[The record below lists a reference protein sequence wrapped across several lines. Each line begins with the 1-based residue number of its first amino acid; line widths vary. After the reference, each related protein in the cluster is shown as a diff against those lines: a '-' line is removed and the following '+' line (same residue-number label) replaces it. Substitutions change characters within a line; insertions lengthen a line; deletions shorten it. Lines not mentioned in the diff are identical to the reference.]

1 MPWSGQERCWA
12 GIASAHQGKW
22 IRLSRWR
29 VSCSRFSRYD
39 RDFSAPDR
47 HRNVKAYVAVTDFD
61 WFDFLSRQPGIDE
74 VNFWKPGGT
83 GNFNVLGPG
92 APLLF
97 KLHWPDNFIVGG
109 GFFASFSRL
118 PVSMVWETFG
128 IKNGAPTFAEM
139 RKLVA
144 QYKERPSNPR
154 DDFEIGNIILQDPFF
169 LPRDRWI
176 PAPADFSKNTVQGKS
191 YDLTTPDGR
200 ALWDQVIAARASSP
214 MRVSEGPF
222 ELGGAMFGEAE
233 RGKVRLKQGAFR
245 VMVTDAYRRR
255 CAISGEKAL
264 PVLQAA
270 HIMPVSEGGLHR
282 LDNGLLLR
290 SDVHTLF
297 DRGYI
302 TVTPEH
308 RVLVAAQ
315 RLKEDFDNGE
325 PYVPFHGASIHM
337 PRSPLER
344 PLAAHLAWHNET
356 LYRG

>member
-1 MPWSGQERCWA
+1 MLPLRRQRGSRARACRAPDSSLNERD
-12 GIASAHQGKW
+12 
-22 IRLSRWR
+22 L
-29 VSCSRFSRYD
+29 
-39 RDFSAPDR
+39 SAPAR
-47 HRNVKAYVAVTDFD
+47 QRSVKAYVAVTDSD

-74 VNFWKPGGT
+74 VNFWKPGGS

-118 PVSMVWETFG
+118 PLSIVWETFG

-139 RKLVA
+139 RA
-144 QYKERPSNPR
+144 RIERYRRIPSNPR

-176 PAPADFSKNTVQGKS
+176 PAPPDFSKNTVQGKG

-200 ALWDQVIAARASSP
+200 ALWEQVILARASGP
-214 MRVSEGPF
+214 MRVAEGPI
-222 ELGGAMFGEAE
+222 EIGGPMFGEAG

-245 VMVTDAYRRR
+245 VMVTDAYQRR
-255 CAISGEKAL
+255 CAVSGEKAL

-270 HIMPVSEGGLHR
+270 HIRPVSDGGLNR

-308 RVLVAAQ
+308 RVLVAA
-315 RLKEDFDNGE
+315 RSLKEDYDNGE
-325 PYVPFHGASIHM
+325 PYVPFHGTFIHM
-337 PRSPLER
+337 PHSPSER
-344 PLAAHLAWHNET
+344 PLAEQLAWHNESR
-356 LYRG
+356 YRG

>member
-1 MPWSGQERCWA
+1 M
-12 GIASAHQGKW
+12 
-22 IRLSRWR
+22 
-29 VSCSRFSRYD
+29 
-39 RDFSAPDR
+39 
-47 HRNVKAYVAVTDFD
+47 KAYVAVTDSD
-61 WFDFLSRQPGIDE
+61 WFDFLSRQPDIDE

-83 GNFNVLGPG
+83 GGFKLLGLG

-109 GFFASFSRL
+109 GFFTSFSRL
-118 PVSMVWETFG
+118 PVSVVWETFG
-128 IKNGAPTFAEM
+128 IKNGAASYAEM
-139 RKLVA
+139 RKRIEH
-144 QYKERPSNPR
+144 YRKTPPNPR
-154 DDFEIGNIILQDPFF
+154 EDFEIGNIILQDPFF

-176 PAPADFSKNTVQGKS
+176 PAPTDFSKNTVQGKG
-191 YDLTTPDGR
+191 YDLTSPAGR
-200 ALWDQVIAARASSP
+200 ALWDQVMLARAGGTT
-214 MRVSEGPF
+214 RVF
-222 ELGGAMFGEAE
+222 ERPLEIDGEMFGETT

-270 HIMPVSEGGLHR
+270 HIKPVSEGGLNR

-308 RVLVAAQ
+308 QVLVAAR
-315 RLKEDFDNGE
+315 RLKEDYDNGE
-325 PYVPFHGASIHM
+325 PYVPFHGSMIHI
-337 PRSPLER
+337 PESAAER
-344 PLAAHLAWHNET
+344 PLAEQLAWHNEN

>member
-1 MPWSGQERCWA
+1 M
-12 GIASAHQGKW
+12 
-22 IRLSRWR
+22 
-29 VSCSRFSRYD
+29 
-39 RDFSAPDR
+39 
-47 HRNVKAYVAVTDFD
+47 KAYVAVTDSD

-83 GNFNVLGPG
+83 GGFNVLALG

-97 KLHWPDNFIVGG
+97 KLHWPDNYIVGG

-118 PVSMVWETFG
+118 PVSVVWETFG
-128 IKNGAPTFAEM
+128 IKNGAATFAEM
-139 RKLVA
+139 R
-144 QYKERPSNPR
+144 ERIQRYRRTPSNPR
-154 DDFEIGNIILQDPFF
+154 EDFEIGNIILQDPFF

-191 YDLTTPDGR
+191 YDLTTTVGR
-200 ALWDQVIAARASSP
+200 ALWDKVLVARATGAARAFE
-214 MRVSEGPF
+214 RLLEIEG
-222 ELGGAMFGEAE
+222 EMFGAAT

-245 VMVTDAYRRR
+245 VMVTDAYQRR
-255 CAISGEKAL
+255 CAITTEKAL

-270 HIMPVSEGGLHR
+270 HIKPVSEGGFNR

-308 RVLVAAQ
+308 RVLIAKQ
-315 RLKEDFDNGE
+315 QLKDDFDNGE
-325 PYVPFHGASIHM
+325 PYWPFHGSLIHM
-337 PRSPLER
+337 PASASEQ
-344 PLAAHLAWHNET
+344 PLAEQLAWHNENR
-356 LYRG
+356 YRG